1 MAVSWCRT
9 LESNGIKMCFF
20 ANAYNVLPTT
30 VVFTSF
36 QIIFITS
43 IPCGA
48 AHGNLTAK
56 EGLLQVLCK
65 CASYSFI
72 HSFSIRLA
80 LFCAL
85 QRSGWCRR
93 VDQTLGSQRSGPF
106 CAAC

>member
-1 MAVSWCRT
+1 MAVSWCRS

-56 EGLLQVLCK
+56 EGLLQEGALQMCK
-65 CASYSFI
+65 LFI
-72 HSFSIRLA
+72 HSFILH
-80 LFCAL
+80 
-85 QRSGWCRR
+85 
-93 VDQTLGSQRSGPF
+93 
-106 CAAC
+106 